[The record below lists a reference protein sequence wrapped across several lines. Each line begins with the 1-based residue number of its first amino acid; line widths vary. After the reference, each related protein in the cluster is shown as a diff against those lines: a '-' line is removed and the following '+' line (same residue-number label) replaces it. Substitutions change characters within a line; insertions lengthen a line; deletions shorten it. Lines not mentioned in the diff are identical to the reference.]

1 MSRCTSRLSSTDRSE
16 AYIWQVTHAR
26 GVMPVSLPDSCISEG
41 MCHNLYNVCQTAVV
55 PDLCLNRCLHPNCH
69 NTGKT
74 GGMCTP
80 MEGCWSCPALFQDQ
94 ASALHADSL
103 GFFLQVI
110 AYAEQRYRIFGE
122 TIDIAVG
129 NCLDRFARVL
139 SLSNDPSPGDVTAPY
154 SHQFLTCTGHN
165 KACRQVQD
173 IPCNSWQG
181 AAPKPRACH
190 MLCWA
195 RIHIC

>member
-26 GVMPVSLPDSCISEG
+26 GDMPVSLPDSCISEG

-69 NTGKT
+69 NTGKM

-94 ASALHADSL
+94 ASALHAYSL

-139 SLSNDPSPGDVTAPY
+139 SLSNDPSPGDVTAPC
-154 SHQFLTCTGHN
+154 SHQFLICTGHK

-181 AAPKPRACH
+181 AAPKPRECH

-195 RIHIC
+195 RMHIC